1 MLTTEHGEVLSYTLR
16 DGNMQTIR
24 TVIGVRMD
32 ARNWSRVKNTTLT
45 RGTFALG
52 RIRMALV

>member
-1 MLTTEHGEVLSYTLR
+1 MLTTERGEVLSYTIR

-32 ARNWSRVKNTTLT
+32 AKNWSPGKNIELT